1 MTTAAAFAFAVTTA
15 LVIAFQVALA
25 AGAPWGEYAL
35 GGRYSGSLPRQMRV
49 AAVAQAALLAALALL
64 VLSDAGVVLP
74 SIAQTL
80 PSLIWLAVAFSG
92 VSLVLNTITPSP
104 RERMIWAP
112 VALVML
118 LSSLVV
124 ALGM

>member
-1 MTTAAAFAFAVTTA
+1 
-15 LVIAFQVALA
+15 
-25 AGAPWGEYAL
+25 
-35 GGRYSGSLPRQMRV
+35 MRV
-49 AAVAQAALLAALALL
+49 AAVAQAALLASLALL